1 MDFPILYSIHGDQK
15 VFPTLCKFF
24 ICEGEGFGPTNRS
37 TQGQHRN
44 GRRGQW
50 PTVLCGCYRSSPK
63 RANWGKGRPTC
74 VSVCAFLIAWW
85 SENTANKKKPLYCLS
100 VSCAYVFSF
109 SLSAKLLYSRRE
121 SRRRPDNTQQSLS
134 WHQCLRAPPCVCWN
148 EKTRDGGNKVYLGQP
163 NLKPITKSWQEKKK
177 KNLLRRNPTSH
188 LYLII
193 KQAES
198 FQSTDISIFCLF
210 GIRCWNTRPR
220 RRR

>member
-15 VFPTLCKFF
+15 VFPTLCKFL
-24 ICEGEGFGPTNRS
+24 ICEGEGFGPPNRS

-134 WHQCLRAPPCVCWN
+134 WQQCLRAPRVCAGKRKLEMEEIKYTWVNLTWN
-148 EKTRDGGNKVYLGQP
+148 P
-163 NLKPITKSWQEKKK
+163 
-177 KNLLRRNPTSH
+177 LRRVG
-188 LYLII
+188 
-193 KQAES
+193 KK
-198 FQSTDISIFCLF
+198 
-210 GIRCWNTRPR
+210 R
-220 RRR
+220 RRRIYCVEIPRVIYTL